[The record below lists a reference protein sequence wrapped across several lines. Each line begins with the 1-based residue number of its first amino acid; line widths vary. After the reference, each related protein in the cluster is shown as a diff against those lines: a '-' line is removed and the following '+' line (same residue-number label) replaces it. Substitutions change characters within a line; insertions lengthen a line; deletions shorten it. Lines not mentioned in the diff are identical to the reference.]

1 MLIVLLLACAP
12 DLPSDWEDAEP
23 VDDFSQEECDG
34 SPMDTGWAS
43 TVSASAGGPGLRVV
57 GDDLPFRCEQEVE
70 GFYRTSGE
78 AVDVLVQPVDMDPRS
93 VAACDCLFRVRA
105 GVPEDPP
112 ATVTLY
118 RRWDNI
124 NDDNDPVLVGT
135 AEVGP

>member
-1 MLIVLLLACAP
+1 
-12 DLPSDWEDAEP
+12 
-23 VDDFSQEECDG
+23 
-34 SPMDTGWAS
+34 
-43 TVSASAGGPGLRVV
+43 
-57 GDDLPFRCEQEVE
+57 
-70 GFYRTSGE
+70 
-78 AVDVLVQPVDMDPRS
+78 
-93 VAACDCLFRVRA
+93 VRA